1 MRLHRPTIL
10 KQHKEHKNLVL
21 LERPPTHGEGH
32 FSFITNA
39 NKKHEQ
45 RPVLHPPLE
54 TNNLWVWIYLNI
66 CIHEAGDGEMRV
78 FLPHCRGASCRC
90 PSMSW
95 LRTPSTLAS
104 PWRWRDEC
112 TFGQGKRGLSVAPKT
127 AILNTDAHLIRTSY
141 DSLPYWPLS
150 CFSWKHSQ
158 NNATPCFLH

>member
-1 MRLHRPTIL
+1 MELNFISCPIKNSKTCRNSQTHLSSASLHRPTII
-10 KQHKEHKNLVL
+10 KQHEWCKNLC
-21 LERPPTHGEGH
+21 ERPLTL
-32 FSFITNA
+32 SSITNA

-66 CIHEAGDGEMRV
+66 CIHEEGDGQRKV

-90 PSMSW
+90 SRMSW

-112 TFGQGKRGLSVAPKT
+112 TFGQGKHGLSVSTKI
-127 AILNTDAHLIRTSY
+127 AILVH
-141 DSLPYWPLS
+141 P
-150 CFSWKHSQ
+150 
-158 NNATPCFLH
+158 